1 MQHPNLGKLTLF
13 PPSSRWAIGLGIATL
28 VSTGAGVAYLTHT
41 QSKPLPIMPA
51 AIAQPTQINAL
62 GRLEPQGTVL
72 NISEPSGQGGAYR
85 VDQLLVQVGDSVKA
99 DQIIAILDNRNR
111 LEGSLREAQEQV
123 KVAQAN
129 LNRVKAGAQQGE
141 IAAQRATIA
150 RLEAQLVG
158 EVSAQKAAIARL
170 EAEMDN
176 AQVEYQRNLELYQN
190 GVISASALDSKSLAV
205 KTAEQQVNEAR
216 ANLDQAIQTLQRQ
229 VQEGR
234 ATLDRIIEVR
244 PTDIAAAQADVDR
257 AMAFVSKTQAE
268 LEAAYVRAPQAG
280 RILRIH
286 THAGEA
292 VNPAGIVE
300 LGQTNQMY
308 AVAEI
313 YEGDIAKVRKGQIV
327 KITADTFP
335 ETLNGTVEQIGWTI
349 AKQDILNTDPT
360 AATDAR
366 VVEVK
371 IRLDQAAS
379 QRVAQLTNLQVNV
392 EIAL

>member
-51 AIAQPTQINAL
+51 AITQPTQINAL

-313 YEGDIAKVRKGQIV
+313 YEGDIAKVRKGQVV

>member
-313 YEGDIAKVRKGQIV
+313 YEGDIAKVRKGQVV

>member
-1 MQHPNLGKLTLF
+1 MQHLNLGKLTLF

-313 YEGDIAKVRKGQIV
+313 YEGDIAKVRKGQVV

>member
-51 AIAQPTQINAL
+51 AITQPTQINAL